1 MEKIKDYI
9 YKYKYQI
16 IGISSIIIASLIY
29 QTFKNNSDD
38 EIKEEKKEIIKKH
51 EDHAMFSAL
60 QDELKKLN
68 KSLTKLNPVLI
79 KDKEKTEYYNK
90 LFKKEINKKSILIDS
105 LSVQQDDN
113 HDTSNYKV
121 RFGTESAPEVFKNV
135 IGFRLV
141 KATLPNVAHQINE
154 NNKSFY
160 IIYNGSDPKQVDLTP
175 GNYTFSSLGFHIED
189 KLNAAFGVTTFSIIS
204 DTITYKYTINN
215 SVSHYFLW
223 LDSFKQLKSTAHRVF
238 GAIRKNETSSD
249 YSASRTF
256 PNIVDQ
262 TKHHVDLVIPEIP
275 SIACKSSPGGKQII
289 DRIPLTSPS
298 GSLVYYFAPVTEY
311 SSIDYFYPM
320 KLSSLTIQI
329 YDNDSSQLY
338 DSQNG
343 DNYFEFEITI
353 LNDTS
358 KMN

>member
-1 MEKIKDYI
+1 MEKIKEYI
-9 YKYKYQI
+9 YKYKYHI
-16 IGISSIIIASLIY
+16 CVISLLILSSLIY
-29 QTFKNNSDD
+29 NKFKNNSDD
-38 EIKEEKKEIIKKH
+38 EIKEEKKEIVKKH
-51 EDHAMFSAL
+51 EDHVMFSAL
-60 QDELKKLN
+60 QSELKMLN
-68 KSLTKLNPVLI
+68 KSLAKLNPVLI

-105 LSVQQDDN
+105 LSIVHKDN
-113 HDTSNYKV
+113 HNTSNYKV
-121 RFGTESAPEVFKNV
+121 TFGTDNGPEVFKNV

-141 KATLPNVAHQINE
+141 KATLPNVAHQVND

-160 IIYNGSDPKQVDLTP
+160 IIYNNITPATKIELTP
-175 GNYTFSSLGFHIED
+175 GNYTFSSLGLHIED
-189 KLNAAFGVTTFSIIS
+189 KLNTTLGVNTFSVIS
-204 DTITYKYTINN
+204 DTVSFKYTINN
-215 SVSHYFLW
+215 SVSYYFLW
-223 LDSFKQLKSTAHRVF
+223 LDGNNTSYRLF
-238 GAIRKNETSSD
+238 GALRKNETLSD
-249 YSASRTF
+249 YIPSRTF
-256 PNIVDQ
+256 PHIIDQ

-275 SIACKSSPGGKQII
+275 SIACKSTPGGKQII

-298 GSLVYYFAPVTEY
+298 GSLVYYFSPVTEY

>member
-1 MEKIKDYI
+1 MEKIKENI
-9 YKYKYQI
+9 IKYKYH
-16 IGISSIIIASLIY
+16 ISGFLVLILCSLIY
-29 QTFKNNSDD
+29 NKLKSNTED
-38 EIKEEKKEIIKKH
+38 EIKEEKKEIVKKH

-60 QDELKKLN
+60 QSEFKMLN
-68 KSLTKLNPVLI
+68 KSLAKLNPVLI

-105 LSVQQDDN
+105 MSIVQKDN

-121 RFGTESAPEVFKNV
+121 TFGTDNGPEVFKNV

-154 NNKSFY
+154 NNNTFY
-160 IIYNGSDPKQVDLTP
+160 IMYHNNMLPTKIELDT
-175 GNYTFSSLGFHIED
+175 GNYTFSSLGLHIED
-189 KLNAAFGVTTFSIIS
+189 KLNTTLGVNTFSVIS
-204 DTITYKYTINN
+204 DTVSFKYTINN
-215 SVSHYFLW
+215 SVPYYFLW
-223 LDSFKQLKSTAHRVF
+223 LDSNNTSYRLF
-238 GAIRKNETSSD
+238 GALRKNETSSD
-249 YSASRTF
+249 YLPSRTF
-256 PNIVDQ
+256 PHIVDQ

-298 GSLVYYFAPVTEY
+298 GSLVYYFSPVTEY

-343 DNYFEFEITI
+343 DNFFEFEITI